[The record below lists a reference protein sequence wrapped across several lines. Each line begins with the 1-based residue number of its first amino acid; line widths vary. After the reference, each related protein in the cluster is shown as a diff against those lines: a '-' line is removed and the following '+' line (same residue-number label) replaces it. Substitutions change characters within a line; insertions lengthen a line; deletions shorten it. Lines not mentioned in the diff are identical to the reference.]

1 MVITGTNNVPLGK
14 RRYHRDPSSSPPPP
28 PSSRYDRPPPP
39 PPSRFDQPP
48 PPPPPSRFDQPPP
61 PPPSR
66 FDQPPP
72 PPPSSRFDQPPPPP
86 LDDSPPPP
94 PPPDMPPPPPSS
106 DSGKKERKSE
116 AYTEDERGRK
126 RRSRWGD
133 SSTKV
138 VIPGMPTT
146 LPSNMPPEQVKNYL
160 LFLRLEEIGAKLR
173 NGDVLP
179 LEERRS
185 VSPEP
190 VYDVQGKRVN
200 TREFRYRK
208 KLEDERHKIIDQA
221 LKENPDFKPPS
232 DYRRPN
238 KIAEKFFI
246 PAKDHPEINFIGLL
260 IGPRGNTL
268 KKMESES
275 GCKIS
280 IRGKGSVKEGRRND
294 SAPVPGIDE
303 DLHCLITGD
312 TEEKIKIAQ
321 EMIQKIIDTS
331 ASVPEGQNELKR
343 QQLRELAS
351 LNGTLRDDENQAC
364 ANCGNVGHRRFECPE
379 SVNVTVNLVCRICEG
394 VGHTARDCMQRNDPV
409 ALEKAKQKNLQ
420 LDSEYLNL
428 MKELGED
435 VPAAAVDPTNPATSA
450 YTAQTYPQAGSE
462 GYSAAPGYMG
472 YDAAAGYPGWAY
484 PSAYPSAEGA
494 QSAANYSYDPSLA
507 YQGYDYSQAQPWNGF
522 PATAKNE
529 SSSAPQPPPA
539 SN

>member
-14 RRYHRDPSSSPPPP
+14 RRFHNGPSSS
-28 PSSRYDRPPPP
+28 PP

-48 PPPPPSRFDQPPP
+48 PPPPPS
-61 PPPSR
+61 SR

-72 PPPSSRFDQPPPPP
+72 PPQQPPPPP
-86 LDDSPPPP
+86 STDSPPPP
-94 PPPDMPPPPPSS
+94 PPPPSS
-106 DSGKKERKSE
+106 KKERKTE
-116 AYTEDERGRK
+116 TYDEDERGRK

-133 SSTKV
+133 STTKV

-173 NGDVLP
+173 TGDVLP

-185 VSPEP
+185 PSPEP

-221 LKENPDFKPPS
+221 LKENPDFKPPA

-312 TEEKIKIAQ
+312 SEDKIKKAQ

-379 SVNVTVNLVCRICEG
+379 SVNVTVNLICRICEG

-435 VPAAAVDPTNPATSA
+435 VPAVPADQTITTSTSA
-450 YTAQTYPQAGSE
+450 YTAQSYPQAGLE
-462 GYSAAPGYMG
+462 GYSAASGYMG
-472 YDAAAGYPGWAY
+472 YDAASGYSGWAY
-484 PSAYPSAEGA
+484 NAAYTSGEGSQA
-494 QSAANYSYDPSLA
+494 NANYSYDPSLA
-507 YQGYDYSQAQPWNGF
+507 YQGYDYSQSQSWNGF
-522 PATAKNE
+522 PPAVKSE
-529 SSSAPQPPPA
+529 DSSAPPPPPA
-539 SN
+539 NN